1 MTAVSKDMWMREAA
15 KKFRQDHPTG
25 TMPMPDIDPDDPLGD
40 LALGIDKDGDG
51 RINLA
56 EYNELMSRAFDR
68 FDQNPQDGTLSMSE
82 LDRVKGLLKESP
94 SVTTH
99 PKEPTGP
106 DSAVQLQNQAS
117 SWWSKNW
124 WVVVVV
130 VVVVLLLLGFLGLA
144 FYWRRRREHK

>member
-15 KKFRQDHPTG
+15 KDFRHFG
-25 TMPMPDIDPDDPLGD
+25 TLPMPDIRPNDPLD
-40 LALGIDKDGDG
+40 YRTLWTGIDKDGDG
-51 RINLA
+51 LINLA
-56 EYNELMSRAFDR
+56 EYNELLSRGFDK

-82 LDRVKGLLKESP
+82 SDRMKAWQARSRGGS
-94 SVTTH
+94 
-99 PKEPTGP
+99 
-106 DSAVQLQNQAS
+106 DNAMQLQNQAS

-124 WVVVVV
+124 WVV